1 MPKRKMIVFG
11 LAVSLIAGFLLT
23 FSAPQKASAEFG
35 DKVMNRYASKAGIA
49 PVVFPHWFHRVRVQ
63 CRVCHPSVFQMQA
76 GANDVDM
83 QKILSGEFCGK
94 CHNGK
99 VAWAPIYCDKC
110 HSGKMGIDPAVL
122 LQQGQT
128 PSPNVVNPPAAA
140 AGIPAA
146 APPAAPAPAKAAPKK
161 K

>member
-11 LAVSLIAGFLLT
+11 LAVSLIAGIFLT
-23 FSAPQKASAEFG
+23 FSTPQQASAEYA

-76 GANDVDM
+76 GSNDVDM
-83 QKILSGEFCGK
+83 NKILNGEYCGK

-110 HSGKMGIDPAVL
+110 HSGKMTGVDAAVL
-122 LQQGQT
+122 QQQGQT
-128 PSPNVVNPPAAA
+128 PSPNVVNPPSASSGKA
-140 AGIPAA
+140 
-146 APPAAPAPAKAAPKK
+146 PAAPAPAKAPAAPKK